1 MKVRGGDGAVDGED
15 MMANVRKKKAIPE
28 GYERA
33 DTLDKVKLK
42 KYVKALAKEAELY
55 RNARQE

>member
-1 MKVRGGDGAVDGED
+1 
-15 MMANVRKKKAIPE
+15 MMANERKKKAIPE